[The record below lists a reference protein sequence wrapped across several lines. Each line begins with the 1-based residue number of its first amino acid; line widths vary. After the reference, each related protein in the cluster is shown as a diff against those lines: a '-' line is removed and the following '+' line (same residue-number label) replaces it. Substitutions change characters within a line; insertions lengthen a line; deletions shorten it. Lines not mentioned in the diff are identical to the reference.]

1 MFRRNKKKG
10 NKSADTIALT
20 SPQVESSS
28 GVEPIATKSKGKGGF
43 LGRRKKKATNT
54 NNNGNNFTRS
64 SSKISSNNDTNP
76 TISDSSIKNDVSS
89 NKRQIETGSIAQH
102 DIIIPES
109 TVNKRSTSSKNN
121 ATKKKSTALPQQ
133 STTQTIQQPKNQSST
148 KKSSSIPPPIS
159 DTTNRGKS
167 KNSTGIPSTAKS
179 VAVVPTSNQ
188 QPQAAGSIQN
198 NNHINN
204 NTNSVPMTRTG
215 WSMLSNESTSMNSEN
230 YIESLDN
237 LSVRSGKVSVYMML
251 CVLIEC
257 AYDVHFFTLCI
268 YLNIYHFAIAIQHRI
283 FQHLVHNLI
292 I

>member
-43 LGRRKKKATNT
+43 LGRRKKKATNI
-54 NNNGNNFTRS
+54 NNSGNNFVRN

-89 NKRQIETGSIAQH
+89 NNKRQIETGSIAQH

-109 TVNKRSTSSKNN
+109 TVNKRSTSSRNN
-121 ATKKKSTALPQQ
+121 AAKKKSTALPQQ
-133 STTQTIQQPKNQSST
+133 STTQTIQQSKSQSST
-148 KKSSSIPPPIS
+148 KKSNSIPPPMS
-159 DTTNRGKS
+159 DTINRGNT
-167 KNSTGIPSTAKS
+167 KNSKGISPTAKS
-179 VAVVPTSNQ
+179 AAVVPISKQ

-204 NTNSVPMTRTG
+204 SNSVPMTRG
-215 WSMLSNESTSMNSEN
+215 WSMLSNESTAMNSEN

-237 LSVRSGKVSVYMML
+237 LSVRSGKVS
-251 CVLIEC
+251 
-257 AYDVHFFTLCI
+257 
-268 YLNIYHFAIAIQHRI
+268 
-283 FQHLVHNLI
+283 
-292 I
+292 

>member
-1 MFRRNKKKG
+1 MFRRNKKKKD

-43 LGRRKKKATNT
+43 LGRRKKKAAHTNT
-54 NNNGNNFTRS
+54 NNNNNFVRN

-89 NKRQIETGSIAQH
+89 NNKRQIETGSIAKH

-109 TVNKRSTSSKNN
+109 TAVSINKRSTSSRNS
-121 ATKKKSTALPQQ
+121 KKSTALPQQ
-133 STTQTIQQPKNQSST
+133 STTQKIQQSKSQSST
-148 KKSSSIPPPIS
+148 KKSNSIPPPIS
-159 DTTNRGKS
+159 DTNRGKPKKGTVS
-167 KNSTGIPSTAKS
+167 SSTAKS
-179 VAVVPTSNQ
+179 TVAVPTSNQ

-204 NTNSVPMTRTG
+204 NSNSVPMTRSG
-215 WSMLSNESTSMNSEN
+215 WSMLSNESTAMNSEN

-237 LSVRSGKVSVYMML
+237 LSVRSGKVS
-251 CVLIEC
+251 
-257 AYDVHFFTLCI
+257 FFLNDSVCI
-268 YLNIYHFAIAIQHRI
+268 DRMCI
-283 FQHLVHNLI
+283 
-292 I
+292 